1 MAARHCLRGTFS
13 FFQWCYA
20 SRMTATLNSDLH
32 NGAPADALSISEFG
46 AQKALAIL
54 SQSGKENAGVRVFI
68 KSGGCSGYQYGMA
81 IDDREL
87 EGDTVIFDRGVKLVV
102 DRMSLPLLLGSEVD
116 FVENMMGGGFT
127 VHNPNA
133 TSSCGC
139 GHSFRTDGSQSPDGA
154 GGGGCG
160 SH

>member
-1 MAARHCLRGTFS
+1 
-13 FFQWCYA
+13 
-20 SRMTATLNSDLH
+20 MTATSFPESTT
-32 NGAPADALSISEFG
+32 GTPAPEISISEFG
-46 AQKALAIL
+46 AQKAIGILA
-54 SQSGKENAGVRVFI
+54 SSGKENAGVRVFI

-87 EGDTVIFDRGVKLVV
+87 DGDTIVYDRGVKLLV
-102 DRMSLPLLLGSEVD
+102 DHMSLPLLRGGEVD

-127 VHNPNA
+127 VNNPNA

-139 GHSFRTDGSQSPDGA
+139 GHSFRTDASQAPDGE
-154 GGGGCG
+154 GSGGCA

>member
-1 MAARHCLRGTFS
+1 
-13 FFQWCYA
+13 
-20 SRMTATLNSDLH
+20 MTATSLPESHGTLPEQDLR
-32 NGAPADALSISEFG
+32 ISEFG
-46 AQKALAIL
+46 AQKALGIL

-87 EGDTVIFDRGVKLVV
+87 EGDTIVYDRGVKLVV
-102 DRMSLPLLLGSEVD
+102 DRMSISLLRGSEVD

-139 GHSFRTDGSQSPDGA
+139 GHSFRTDGAQSPDGE
-154 GGGGCG
+154 GSGGCG
-160 SH
+160 SS

>member
-1 MAARHCLRGTFS
+1 
-13 FFQWCYA
+13 
-20 SRMTATLNSDLH
+20 MTATTHPEQNSDI
-32 NGAPADALSISEFG
+32 PSKEISISEFG
-46 AQKALAIL
+46 AQKAQSILAG
-54 SQSGKENAGVRVFI
+54 SGKENAGVRVFI

-87 EGDTVIFDRGVKLVV
+87 EGDLIVV
-102 DRMSLPLLLGSEVD
+102 DRGIKLLVDQMSLPLLRGSEVD

-127 VHNPNA
+127 VNNPNA

-139 GHSFRTDGSQSPDGA
+139 GHSFRTDNSAAPDGE
-154 GGGGCG
+154 GSGGCG

>member
-1 MAARHCLRGTFS
+1 
-13 FFQWCYA
+13 
-20 SRMTATLNSDLH
+20 MTATAAKDI
-32 NGAPADALSISEFG
+32 SISEFG
-46 AQKALAIL
+46 AQKATAIL
-54 SQSGKENAGVRVFI
+54 AGSGKENAGVRVFI

-87 EGDTVIFDRGVKLVV
+87 EGDLIVYDRGVKLLI
-102 DRMSLPLLLGSEVD
+102 DQMSLGLLRGSEVD

-139 GHSFRTDGSQSPDGA
+139 GHSFRTDGANSPDGE
-154 GGGGCG
+154 GSGGCG
-160 SH
+160 SA

>member
-1 MAARHCLRGTFS
+1 
-13 FFQWCYA
+13 
-20 SRMTATLNSDLH
+20 MTAILNPDLQD
-32 NGAPADALSISEFG
+32 GAPVLPIRISEFG

-54 SQSGKENAGVRVFI
+54 AQSGKESAGVRVFI

-87 EGDTVIFDRGVKLVV
+87 EGDTIIVDRGVKLVV
-102 DRMSLPLLLGSEVD
+102 DRMSLPLLEGSEVD

-139 GHSFRTDGSQSPDGA
+139 GHSFRTDGAQSPDGA
-154 GGGGCG
+154 GSGGCG

>member
-1 MAARHCLRGTFS
+1 
-13 FFQWCYA
+13 
-20 SRMTATLNSDLH
+20 MTATSTSNELRD
-32 NGAPADALSISEFG
+32 GAPAGTLTISEFG
-46 AQKALAIL
+46 AQKALTIL
-54 SQSGKENAGVRVFI
+54 AQSGKPGAGVRVFI

-87 EGDTVIFDRGVKLVV
+87 EGDTVVFDRGVKLVV
-102 DRMSLPLLLGSEVD
+102 DRMSFPLLQGSEVD

-139 GHSFRTDGSQSPDGA
+139 GHSFRTDGSQSPDGE
-154 GGGGCG
+154 GSGGCG
-160 SH
+160 TH

>member
-1 MAARHCLRGTFS
+1 
-13 FFQWCYA
+13 
-20 SRMTATLNSDLH
+20 MTATLASDTH
-32 NGAPADALSISEFG
+32 DSAPEGTLSISEYG

-54 SQSGKENAGVRVFI
+54 AQSGKENAGVRVFI

-87 EGDTVIFDRGVKLVV
+87 DGDTIVFDRGVKLVV
-102 DRMSLPLLLGSEVD
+102 DRMSFPLLRGSEVD

-139 GHSFRTDGSQSPDGA
+139 GHSFRTDGSQSPDGQ
-154 GGGGCG
+154 GSGGCG
-160 SH
+160 TH

>member
-1 MAARHCLRGTFS
+1 
-13 FFQWCYA
+13 
-20 SRMTATLNSDLH
+20 MTAISHPESNA
-32 NGAPADALSISEFG
+32 GAVAPEISISEFG
-46 AQKALAIL
+46 AQKALGIL
-54 SQSGKENAGVRVFI
+54 ASSGKENAGVRVFI

-87 EGDTVIFDRGVKLVV
+87 EGDTIVYDRGVKLLV
-102 DRMSLPLLLGSEVD
+102 DHMSLPLLRGGQVD

-139 GHSFRTDGSQSPDGA
+139 GHSFRTDGAQSPEGE
-154 GGGGCG
+154 GSGGCG